1 MFSLEQIREDLRDIR
16 YYYAHKDVFDKNE
29 VNVGVSVVKK
39 KVEKYNAVIVFAPP
53 RFYDLY
59 VGLYVDGYAPAA
71 FAMKSG
77 YATNYLYKVNNELQ
91 SFFQKN
97 LKED

>member
-1 MFSLEQIREDLRDIR
+1 MYSLEQIREDLRDIR

-29 VNVGVSVVKK
+29 VSVGVNVVKR

-59 VGLYVDGYAPAA
+59 VGRYAPSAY
-71 FAMKSG
+71 AMKCG
-77 YATNYLYKVNNELQ
+77 YATNYIYKVNNELQ